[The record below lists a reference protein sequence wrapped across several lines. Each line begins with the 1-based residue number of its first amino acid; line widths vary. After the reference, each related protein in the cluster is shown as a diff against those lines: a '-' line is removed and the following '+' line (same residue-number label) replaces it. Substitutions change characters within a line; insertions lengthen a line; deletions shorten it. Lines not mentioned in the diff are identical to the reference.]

1 MSNDFS
7 SLHLMSKSFSREQY
21 AKTAAHDSCYIYLY
35 KILQFIMVSVVWYGI
50 MALDRLLKKG
60 GFFSRIQHANG
71 TTELHVTLSF
81 ITHECYRTKL
91 NLQSLY
97 MNAPNHASGYD
108 DVMCITIEDHVFQD
122 LHINI
127 ITNEYYMIHVWR

>member
-1 MSNDFS
+1 MVLWLWIG
-7 SLHLMSKSFSREQY
+7 SLKRE
-21 AKTAAHDSCYIYLY
+21 
-35 KILQFIMVSVVWYGI
+35 
-50 MALDRLLKKG
+50 

-97 MNAPNHASGYD
+97 MNTSNHASGYD
-108 DVMCITIEDHVFQD
+108 DVMCITMKDHVFQD
-122 LHINI
+122 LHIV
-127 ITNEYYMIHVWR
+127 TKEHYMIHV

>member
-1 MSNDFS
+1 MLRQHHMTRVTFFFTKSC
-7 SLHLMSKSFSREQY
+7 SLLWY
-21 AKTAAHDSCYIYLY
+21 
-35 KILQFIMVSVVWYGI
+35 LQFDMVLWLWIGS
-50 MALDRLLKKG
+50 LKRE

-97 MNAPNHASGYD
+97 MKAPNHASGYD
-108 DVMCITIEDHVFQD
+108 DVMCITIEDHVFQE
-122 LHINI
+122 LMS
-127 ITNEYYMIHVWR
+127 IT